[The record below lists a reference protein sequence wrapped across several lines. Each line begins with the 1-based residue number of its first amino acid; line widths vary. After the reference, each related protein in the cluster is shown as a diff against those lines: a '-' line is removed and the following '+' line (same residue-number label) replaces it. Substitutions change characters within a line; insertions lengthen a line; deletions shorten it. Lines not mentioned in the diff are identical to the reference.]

1 MRLITMEV
9 SSQSYLDGDIC
20 SSFTV
25 LDLPDPRESS
35 DRSRFSLSLSLIL
48 FVRRFTRAFNVDR
61 SSLFAASYA
70 IYLLPPLLFYLSFR
84 TRVNKERERDRDGR
98 VAIKKRVFG
107 NVRDA
112 RGDSPIGKSCQPY
125 LNPTTR
131 YFMPLSSRRIDSDRL
146 EDYVAETRILARLPR
161 YLPR

>member
-9 SSQSYLDGDIC
+9 SQSYLDGDIC

-35 DRSRFSLSLSLIL
+35 DRSRFSLSLIP

-70 IYLLPPLLFYLSFR
+70 IYFLPPLLFYLSFR
-84 TRVNKERERDRDGR
+84 TRVNKQREIEMVASRQRNASLEAYAMRERTARFENRASRTRTRPRD
-98 VAIKKRVFG
+98 ISCLFL
-107 NVRDA
+107 RDE
-112 RGDSPIGKSCQPY
+112 S
-125 LNPTTR
+125 TR
-131 YFMPLSSRRIDSDRL
+131 T
-146 EDYVAETRILARLPR
+146 V
-161 YLPR
+161 